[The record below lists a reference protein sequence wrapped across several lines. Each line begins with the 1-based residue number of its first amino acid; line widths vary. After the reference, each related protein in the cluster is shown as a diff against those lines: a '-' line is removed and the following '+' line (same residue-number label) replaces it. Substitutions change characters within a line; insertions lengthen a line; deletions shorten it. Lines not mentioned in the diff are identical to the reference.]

1 MTKKKTVRDI
11 GVSGK
16 RVLVRVDFN
25 VPLDKVTGAIT
36 DDIRIRAALPTIQ
49 YLREQGARVILCSHM
64 GRPQGEVVEA
74 LRLNPV
80 AERLA
85 ELLGAPVRKLDQ
97 VIGPQVQ
104 AAAEAMQ
111 PGDVLLL
118 ENLRFEPGETKNDPD
133 FAKALASLAEVYV
146 NDAFG
151 AAHRAHAS
159 TEGVAHFLPAVAG
172 FLLEKEL
179 DTLSGLLEN
188 PKRPFIAVLG
198 GNKVSDKLGVIDRFL
213 DICDEVITGGGM
225 CFTLMRAEGLAIGK
239 SLNEEDQLPQ
249 VRQFLDKSIEKGTP
263 LRVPEDVVAAA
274 SFAEDAEHKV
284 VAAGAIPEGWM
295 GLDIGPLTIEVYRAS
310 LLDAGTVFWNGPMGV
325 FEWEA
330 FAAGTR
336 GVAEAIIESHAVSVS
351 GGGDTNAA
359 LKKFGLEDKFTH
371 VSTGGG
377 ASMEF
382 LEGAELPGVSAL
394 LDK

>member
-1 MTKKKTVRDI
+1 MIQKKNLNDIDVR
-11 GVSGK
+11 GK

-25 VPLDKVTGAIT
+25 VPLDKETGAIT
-36 DDIRIRAALPTIQ
+36 DDIRIKSALPTID
-49 YLREQGARVILCSHM
+49 YLRGQDARVILCSHL
-64 GRPQGEVVEA
+64 GRPKGEVVES

-80 AERLA
+80 AERLSQ
-85 ELLGAPVRKLDQ
+85 LLAAPVKKLDQ
-97 VIGPQVQ
+97 VVGPAVQ
-104 AAAEAMQ
+104 EAVEAMQ
-111 PGDVLLL
+111 PRDVLLL

-133 FAKALASLAEVYV
+133 FAKALASLADVYV

-172 FLLEKEL
+172 FLMEKEL
-179 DTLSGLLEN
+179 DTLSGLLDD
-188 PKRPFIAVLG
+188 PKRPFVAVLG

-213 DICDEVITGGGM
+213 DICDEVLTGGGM
-225 CFTLMRAEGLAIGK
+225 CFTIMQAQGQEIGK
-239 SLNEEDQLPQ
+239 SLSEEDQLAQ
-249 VRQFLDKSIEKGTP
+249 VHSFLDKSIERGTP

-274 SFAEDAEHKV
+274 SFAEDAEHRA
-284 VAAGAIPEGWM
+284 VAAGEIPEGWM
-295 GLDIGPLTIEVYRAS
+295 GLDIGPITIDAYRAI
-310 LLDAGTVFWNGPMGV
+310 LLGAGTVFWNGPMGV
-325 FEWEA
+325 FEWQA
-330 FAAGTR
+330 FEAGTR
-336 GVAEAIIESHAVSVS
+336 GVAEAIVDSHAVSVS

-382 LEGAELPGVSAL
+382 LEGAELPGVTAL
-394 LDK
+394 LNK

>member
-1 MTKKKTVRDI
+1 MIRKKIVNEINVRE
-11 GVSGK
+11 K

-25 VPLDKVTGAIT
+25 VPLDKKTGAIT
-36 DDIRIRAALPTIQ
+36 DDTRIRAALPTID
-49 YLREQGARVILCSHM
+49 YLRGQDARVILCSHM
-64 GRPQGEVVEA
+64 GRPKGEVIES
-74 LRLNPV
+74 LRMNPV
-80 AERLA
+80 AERLSG
-85 ELLGAPVRKLDQ
+85 LLGITVRKIDQ
-97 VIGPQVQ
+97 VVGP
-104 AAAEAMQ
+104 AAKAAVSEMQ
-111 PGDVLLL
+111 PRDVLLL
-118 ENLRFEPGETKNDPD
+118 ENLRFEPGETNNDPD
-133 FAKALASLAEVYV
+133 FAKALASLADVYV

-172 FLLEKEL
+172 FLMQKEL
-179 DTLSGLLEN
+179 VTLSGLLEN

-213 DICDEVITGGGM
+213 DICDEVLTGGGM
-225 CFTLMRAEGLAIGK
+225 CFTIMKAQGMAIGK

-249 VRQFLDKSIEKGTP
+249 VRTFLDKSLERGVP
-263 LRVPEDVVAAA
+263 LRVPQDVVAAA
-274 SFAEDAEHKV
+274 EFKEDAEHEAV
-284 VAAGAIPEGWM
+284 EAGAIPEGWM
-295 GLDIGPLTIEVYRAS
+295 GLDIGPVTVDTYRAS
-310 LLDAGTVFWNGPMGV
+310 LLEAGTVFWNGPMGV

-330 FAAGTR
+330 FEAGTR
-336 GVAEAIIESHAVSVS
+336 GVAEAIVASGAVSVS

-382 LEGAELPGVSAL
+382 LEGAELPGVTAL
-394 LDK
+394 MNA

>member
-1 MTKKKTVRDI
+1 MIQKKNLNDIDVR
-11 GVSGK
+11 GK

-25 VPLDKVTGAIT
+25 VPLDKETGAIT
-36 DDIRIRAALPTIQ
+36 DDIRIRAALPTID
-49 YLREQGARVILCSHM
+49 YLRGQEAKVILCSHM
-64 GRPQGEVVEA
+64 GRPKGEVVES
-74 LRLNPV
+74 LRLTPV
-80 AERLA
+80 AERLSQ
-85 ELLGAPVRKLDQ
+85 LLGSPVKKMDQ
-97 VIGPQVQ
+97 VVGPAVT
-104 AAAEAMQ
+104 AAVEAMQ
-111 PGDVLLL
+111 PRDVILL

-133 FAKALASLAEVYV
+133 FAKALASLADVYV

-172 FLLEKEL
+172 FLMQKEL
-179 DTLSGLLEN
+179 DTLSALLEN

-213 DICDEVITGGGM
+213 DLCDEVLTGGGM
-225 CFTLMRAEGLAIGK
+225 CFTIMKAQGLEIGK
-239 SLNEEDQLPQ
+239 SINEEDQMAE
-249 VRQFLDKSIEKGTP
+249 VHQFLDKSIEKGTP
-263 LRVPEDVVAAA
+263 LRVPEDILAA
-274 SFAEDAEHKV
+274 SEFKEDAEHKV
-284 VAAGAIPEGWM
+284 VEAGGIPEGWM
-295 GLDIGPLTIEVYRAS
+295 GLDIGPTTIDTYRAI
-310 LLDAGTVFWNGPMGV
+310 LLEAGTVFWNGPMGV

-330 FAAGTR
+330 FEAGTR
-336 GVAEAIIESHAVSVS
+336 GVAQAIVDSGAVSVS

-382 LEGAELPGVSAL
+382 MEGKELPGVTAL
-394 LDK
+394 MNK